1 MLQNEEKNT
10 YKYFLRIKLITEKTV
25 KKQFILH
32 NSSLKRCE
40 ERFERRII
48 REITQRDKLS

>member
-32 NSSLKRCE
+32 NSSLKRYE
-40 ERFERRII
+40 ERFERRVI